1 MEQMGHTLNTAHS
14 RRSVSFEKSSVGP
27 LSFFNNEDR
36 KDKILIYISRKQ
48 KKPFHIPYPPTRIM
62 KCHKG
67 CFFPQIWTCMPTS
80 NKEPVAN
87 WPSKDV
93 ENGPSAS
100 NLFSFFGWNQEMKST
115 SGSSVAVF
123 SNVSLGKH
131 VRPPIIQEDRSGQIC
146 WRYRRRSSW
155 FSDFMYPKWPC
166 CLKKVVFVV
175 WSTEQNEHFD
185 WLKWIGSTYRS
196 ECWSSTLTGGVLGH
210 LRLKSP
216 EKDCES

>member
-1 MEQMGHTLNTAHS
+1 
-14 RRSVSFEKSSVGP
+14 
-27 LSFFNNEDR
+27 
-36 KDKILIYISRKQ
+36 
-48 KKPFHIPYPPTRIM
+48 M

-67 CFFPQIWTCMPTS
+67 WFFPLIWTCMPTS

-93 ENGPSAS
+93 EKGPTAS
-100 NLFSFFGWNQEMKST
+100 NLLSFFGWNQEMKST

-123 SNVSLGKH
+123 SNVFPTCQATHHSRGSI
-131 VRPPIIQEDRSGQIC
+131 RPDLLKISE
-146 WRYRRRSSW
+146 RRSSW

-166 CLKKVVFVV
+166 CLRKVVFVV
-175 WSTEQNEHFD
+175 WSMEQNEHFD
-185 WLKWIGSTYRS
+185 WLKWIGSTYPS
-196 ECWSSTLTGGVLGH
+196 KCWSSTLTGGVLGH